1 MEPET
6 ESDEYVISALN
17 TKNEVIDVTV
27 SKCEHCNEIVPVV
40 GICGDCD
47 TTYVHKHTLENPDTG
62 FIHFI
67 YECEGCPPDKR
78 KAQKT
83 IKVNEGN
90 GRTESTD
97 TIVNSFL

>member
-1 MEPET
+1 MEPDIENK
-6 ESDEYVISALN
+6 EYAISVLN
-17 TKNEVIDVTV
+17 ARNEVIDVMV
-27 SKCEHCNEIVPVV
+27 SKCSHCNEIVPRV
-40 GICGDCD
+40 GICGDCN
-47 TTYVHKHTLENPDTG
+47 TAYVHKQTLENPDTG

-67 YECEGCPPDKR
+67 YECGGCPPDKR

-97 TIVNSFL
+97 QIVNSFL